1 MNYKEQYVEAYRKY
15 IRRDGAASLLN
26 WLMTTD
32 FFEAPASTKYHGNF
46 PGGLALHSL
55 NVFER
60 MRNNCVYEFGA
71 ECGGAEPFPEEALE
85 PIAIVALLHDICK
98 AEFYKQDFRNQK
110 IYSEHGTQFDKRGAY
125 CWESVPFYTVEEKF
139 PFGHGEKSVFLIN
152 EHMHLKQAA
161 ETAFHGLVPP
171 RSGNSNTEELLNPY
185 PVPKD
190 LFCLTKM
197 LLLSKKAQEEC
208 IRLSLRL
215 IGLMRAGWSP

>member
-71 ECGGAEPFPEEALE
+71 ECGGAEPFPEEDLE

-98 AEFYKQDFRNQK
+98 AN
-110 IYSEHGTQFDKRGAY
+110 
-125 CWESVPFYTVEEKF
+125 FYTVEMRNRKNEQGQWEKY
-139 PFGHGEKSVFLIN
+139 PYYVVDDQLPYGHGEKSVYIISGFMKLTREEAMAIRW
-152 EHMHLKQAA
+152 HMGFSDTDFKGGGFSVGNAFGKFPLAVLTHIADLQATYLDEA
-161 ETAFHGLVPP
+161 EG
-171 RSGNSNTEELLNPY
+171 E
-185 PVPKD
+185 
-190 LFCLTKM
+190 
-197 LLLSKKAQEEC
+197 
-208 IRLSLRL
+208 
-215 IGLMRAGWSP
+215 

>member
-71 ECGGAEPFPEEALE
+71 ECGGAEPFPEEDLE

-125 CWESVPFYTVEEKF
+125 SWESIPFYTVEEKF
-139 PFGHGEKSVFLIN
+139 PLGHGEKSVFLIN
-152 EHMHLKQAA
+152 E
-161 ETAFHGLVPP
+161 ETRRWPFGSTWVTLPTAILERPMRCARWRCSCILRIFRRPIWMKTTGEDSHGTWKLLCLRQIRRAVFH
-171 RSGNSNTEELLNPY
+171 R
-185 PVPKD
+185 
-190 LFCLTKM
+190 
-197 LLLSKKAQEEC
+197 
-208 IRLSLRL
+208 
-215 IGLMRAGWSP
+215 

>member
-71 ECGGAEPFPEEALE
+71 ECGGAEPFPEEDLE

-125 CWESVPFYTVEEKF
+125 SWESVPFYTVEEKF
-139 PFGHGEKSVFLIN
+139 PLGHGEKSVFLIN
-152 EHMHLKQAA
+152 EHMRLTRDEALAIRFHMGDFTDRNTGKAYEMCSLALQLHIADLQATYLD
-161 ETAFHGLVPP
+161 END
-171 RSGNSNTEELLNPY
+171 R
-185 PVPKD
+185 
-190 LFCLTKM
+190 
-197 LLLSKKAQEEC
+197 
-208 IRLSLRL
+208 RR
-215 IGLMRAGWSP
+215 R